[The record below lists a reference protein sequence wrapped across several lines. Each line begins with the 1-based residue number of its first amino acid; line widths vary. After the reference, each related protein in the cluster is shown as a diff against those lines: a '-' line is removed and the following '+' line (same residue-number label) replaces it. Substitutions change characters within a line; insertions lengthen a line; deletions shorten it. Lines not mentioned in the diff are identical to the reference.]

1 LKVFIPF
8 NSDSNLR
15 LKEGLKTFTN
25 ENIENKKKILE
36 LQELNKSLETSNE
49 RLKEGLKKTVEK
61 KKDEKVIFYFMIF
74 KRYKKYNFIKRYK
87 IYNF

>member
-74 KRYKKYNFIKRYK
+74 KRYKINYF
-87 IYNF
+87 

>member
-1 LKVFIPF
+1 MILINKSNHLKVFIPF

-74 KRYKKYNFIKRYK
+74 KRYKINYF
-87 IYNF
+87 